1 MLKYHDLIGGGGGEG
16 EQGICEKKLSYDET
30 FQSDMDFDVIVG

>member
-1 MLKYHDLIGGGGGEG
+1 MTNHLIKVVTNLS
-16 EQGICEKKLSYDET
+16 CEKKLSYDDT